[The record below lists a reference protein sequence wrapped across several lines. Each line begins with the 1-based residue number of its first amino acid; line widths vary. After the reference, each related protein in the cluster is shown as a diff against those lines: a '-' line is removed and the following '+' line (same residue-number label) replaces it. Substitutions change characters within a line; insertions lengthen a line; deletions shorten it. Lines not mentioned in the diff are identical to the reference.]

1 MTVVTSSD
9 HYLSNIDDDLTT
21 ITDIDFLKF
30 QLIRQR
36 RKLFSII
43 ELLIKTE
50 LSYENNLFLRID
62 YDKLLDNYNQ
72 LNQEYNQLKDKY
84 QHLGHACLYLI
95 NKTQDLIDERNKYYN
110 EWKINKSLLTPRP
123 DWDKVSNVID
133 GGNKRWKILS
143 AGKSSEQLM
152 EILIREIVNENQ
164 IESIEENDYF
174 EANGDQESVLSFLR
188 TSEHTQ
194 IVNRRMRRRMTGLL
208 IKEIW
213 TDKIRKPYNRS
224 IRSLTPTKQYNSSG
238 SSSPLL
244 LPLPN
249 TLQSPLDSTLTLAD
263 HVATYFEKRF
273 DSKAIAIEMGYNLRD
288 ACQRYHNSEEIN
300 LFWGIIT
307 GQIEEMVYHYRM
319 QSISQLLQHLI
330 KMKTFFSFQHD
341 STLPK
346 ARKAIVSEPNSPVSM
361 IANRRLSLFS
371 MKEYRE
377 SPVLHHDLTMTNEQF
392 IESLKVF
399 YPNKTDSQIDELFLS
414 AKYDLQ
420 HINQSIEFSLLFI
433 EDNEGRFGKFLST
446 LIQQLNQEK
455 FSYVEEIKQILLG
468 HPLITVSQF
477 CRAVLMID
485 PKINQNELHRYI
497 EWVFSIKNFHSSQ
510 QIKPLDFEDLL
521 RRLEN
526 CACFKH

>member
-1 MTVVTSSD
+1 
-9 HYLSNIDDDLTT
+9 
-21 ITDIDFLKF
+21 
-30 QLIRQR
+30 
-36 RKLFSII
+36 
-43 ELLIKTE
+43 
-50 LSYENNLFLRID
+50 
-62 YDKLLDNYNQ
+62 
-72 LNQEYNQLKDKY
+72 
-84 QHLGHACLYLI
+84 
-95 NKTQDLIDERNKYYN
+95 IDERNKYYN

-244 LPLPN
+244 LSLPN

-371 MKEYRE
+371 MKVYRE

-468 HPLITVSQF
+468 
-477 CRAVLMID
+477 
-485 PKINQNELHRYI
+485 
-497 EWVFSIKNFHSSQ
+497 
-510 QIKPLDFEDLL
+510 
-521 RRLEN
+521 
-526 CACFKH
+526 